1 MCAAGAFAV
10 SSPPPHSRDMEP
22 CGAPTA
28 SGRPCRWKQE
38 QCPVATH
45 RRWRDGQK
53 GQRNAAPS
61 LDLAAE
67 PRVFPLPLPVQA
79 RDIPGVAWWALEQL
93 VSGGLEARDGGV
105 YSTLLRVLLACGP
118 EDLLEAS
125 SLAEVELRG
134 RLMHG
139 LPPATPGQWQLFA
152 ARFSE
157 EAAAEVQRW
166 ARLLEADALD
176 VVDPALFRDR

>member
-1 MCAAGAFAV
+1 M
-10 SSPPPHSRDMEP
+10 
-22 CGAPTA
+22 
-28 SGRPCRWKQE
+28 
-38 QCPVATH
+38 
-45 RRWRDGQK
+45 
-53 GQRNAAPS
+53 
-61 LDLAAE
+61 
-67 PRVFPLPLPVQA
+67 PLPVQA

-93 VSGGLEARDGGV
+93 ASGGLEARDGGV

-125 SLAEVELRG
+125 ALPEVELRG

-139 LPPATPGQWQLFA
+139 LPPATPRQWQLFET
-152 ARFSE
+152 RFGE

-166 ARLLEADALD
+166 AGLLEADALD